1 MLGLIG
7 GTGLGDAL
15 FGEAF
20 GREHVVETPFGAP
33 SSRVRV
39 LEWSGL
45 EIAVLSRHGEGHLLA
60 PSQVPYRA
68 NVFALK
74 ALGVTHLIVSGAVG
88 SLREEYRP
96 KDLVLVDQVIDK
108 TLRREPSFFDQGMA
122 VHAELA
128 QPYCGV
134 LRERLARVARD
145 DATVGS
151 LGGARVHGSGTY
163 VCMEGPQFSTVAE
176 ANMHRAWGGDLIGM
190 TAMPEAKL
198 AREAEMCCALVAFPT
213 DYDCWRPHAPGTN
226 KEALLAEII
235 GNLEVATA
243 NAVMLLKAAIAAFA
257 REPLG
262 PCACHSAL
270 SLSIWSDRTK
280 IDPAHVLR
288 YGPLVSKY
296 LK

>member
-96 KDLVLVDQVIDK
+96 KDLVSSTREFILKIIWLGLPS
-108 TLRREPSFFDQGMA
+108 LR
-122 VHAELA
+122 
-128 QPYCGV
+128 
-134 LRERLARVARD
+134 
-145 DATVGS
+145 
-151 LGGARVHGSGTY
+151 
-163 VCMEGPQFSTVAE
+163 
-176 ANMHRAWGGDLIGM
+176 W
-190 TAMPEAKL
+190 
-198 AREAEMCCALVAFPT
+198 
-213 DYDCWRPHAPGTN
+213 
-226 KEALLAEII
+226 
-235 GNLEVATA
+235 
-243 NAVMLLKAAIAAFA
+243 AI
-257 REPLG
+257 
-262 PCACHSAL
+262 
-270 SLSIWSDRTK
+270 SLSISPSIFR
-280 IDPAHVLR
+280 LR
-288 YGPLVSKY
+288 LMGATMSLA
-296 LK
+296 

>member
-198 AREAEMCCALVAFPT
+198 AREAELPFSTLALAT
-213 DYDCWRPHAPGTN
+213 DYDCWHDDHDHVTV
-226 KEALLAEII
+226 EAV
-235 GNLEVATA
+235 VATMKA
-243 NAVMLLKAAIAAFA
+243 NVASAQKAIAALAA
-257 REPLG
+257 RLPDPTKSVAHGAARGAVMTAPDAMPADAKARLG
-262 PCACHSAL
+262 WL
-270 SLSIWSDRTK
+270 L
-280 IDPAHVLR
+280 
-288 YGPLVSKY
+288 G
-296 LK
+296 